1 MNYNYSNAKV
11 QRAVDALKQQGY
23 NAENYQ
29 IEDTDKHRVLIQ
41 IGDNELSEDESLAL
55 EQEVSENHGVDCS
68 VLEENIILVDDEEE
82 VYDEAV

>member
-11 QRAVDALKQQGY
+11 ERVVDALRKQGY
-23 NAENYQ
+23 NAENYK
-29 IEDTDKHRVLIQ
+29 IEDTDKHRVLIH

-68 VLEENIILVDDEEE
+68 VLETNIILVDDEE
-82 VYDEAV
+82 VYNEAI